1 VIKLKSILESVG
13 AQRRSGVGDRYRAI
27 VKRGDK
33 FYYVQDDPLGN
44 KIRQE
49 FGPFKTKAAAKKKMQ
64 TFPPARNYRDIT
76 EAVSKKDIKSIVERV
91 YPQIVKD
98 LGRARKGTPKVE
110 IHSNIYARYSG
121 MADHPGGEGEQ
132 AEFVIEENT
141 IYLYSAA
148 LKSEEDV
155 IRSLL
160 HEYTHAKQDPKK
172 IKKGREKGYM
182 NDPTEKEARKAE
194 NNWKKYL

>member
-1 VIKLKSILESVG
+1 MIKLKDILEFSG
-13 AQRRSGVGDRYRAI
+13 LQRKTGVGERYRAI
-27 VKRGDK
+27 VKKGDK
-33 FYYVQDDPLGN
+33 YYYIQDDPLGN
-44 KIRQE
+44 NIRQH
-49 FGPFKTKAAAKKKMQ
+49 FGPYKTKAAARKKMDS
-64 TFPPARNYRDIT
+64 FPPARNYRDIT

-121 MADHPGGEGEQ
+121 IPDYPGGEGEQ

-141 IYLYSAA
+141 IYLYSSA

-172 IKKGREKGYM
+172 IEKGREKGYM
-182 NDPTEKEARKAE
+182 NDPTEKEARRAE
-194 NNWKKYL
+194 KNWKKYL